1 MSDTLN
7 SDDTLPTVGGGKY
20 QDVVNRAHRRW
31 RKCHQWEQSARDH
44 WLEDLR
50 FVNGDV
56 YNNWQWPAEVYR
68 DRGSRPSL
76 TVNETR
82 VRNLHIINE
91 AKQNKSSVKYR
102 PTGGGAT
109 QAAAEVYEG
118 LYRHISNV
126 SNAQMA
132 QGMAIEFQVDAGLG
146 FTVIESRY
154 VDPDPTPG
162 PEAMNQEIVI
172 NSIKNPM
179 GVMLDCDCEEP
190 DGTGARYGF
199 VFSDR
204 PKDEV
209 TEEYPELKDRLTVSN
224 SVDGND
230 AGWIRDDHVREC
242 RYYEVKEDKDE
253 LVCDDEGVT
262 IYRSD
267 VPAKLFRQW
276 EDDAEAEGKKLRR
289 RDVIRKSLKCYLII
303 GNDVVGEPDDLPG
316 TCVPIVPWNGRI
328 TLIDKR
334 LDRVSHTRGM
344 IDAQRMMNY
353 NWSASVEYGALQS
366 KSPYIAPI
374 AAIGDYMTYWQTSN
388 VVNHA
393 VLPYVHIDENGKEIP
408 APQRQQPPSAAPVYM
423 EGVQLAQQF
432 MQSASGQYEATLGQQ
447 GNEKSGRAINERQR
461 QGDRATYHFLDNQA
475 LAIRRQGVIVKE
487 WIPVIY
493 DTERTAKI
501 INAKDE
507 EEEIQIDP
515 NSPDAHREKTIGAAI
530 QRIFNPNIG
539 SYDVVSDVGPDWGT
553 QRQEAF
559 NAIVQILTQAPDL
572 INKIGDLLF
581 KVADFPL
588 ADEMAERLKPGLD
601 PQAQAAMQQL
611 QTALT
616 AAQAKGMNTEKLL
629 AEAMQALT
637 EERLKVKAKDSDN
650 TIDAFDADTKRLA
663 VVKDMIPM
671 DPAAMQ
677 ALIRQTVQQ
686 ALQDNLGPIV
696 ASLRGGLEQSTS
708 AEGPPG
714 ATGALPVRV
723 PDVGQQ
729 AAQPGGM

>member
-1 MSDTLN
+1 MSSTLD
-7 SDDTLPTVGGGKY
+7 SDDEIQSVGGRKY

-31 RKCHQWEQSARDH
+31 RKCRDWESSARSN
-44 WLEDLR
+44 WASDLR
-50 FVNGDV
+50 FVNGDA
-56 YNNWQWPAEVYR
+56 YNTWQWPAEVYK

-82 VRNLHIINE
+82 VRNLHIIND
-91 AKQNKSSVKYR
+91 AKQNKASVKYR
-102 PTGGGAT
+102 PTGAGAT

-118 LYRHISNV
+118 MYRNIANI

-146 FTVIESRY
+146 YTIIESRY
-154 VDPDPTPG
+154 VTPDPTPG
-162 PEAMNQEIVI
+162 PEAMDQEIIISSV
-172 NSIKNPM
+172 KNPM

-209 TEEYPELKDRLTVSN
+209 IEEYPELENRLTVAN
-224 SVDGND
+224 AVDGHD
-230 AGWIRDDHVREC
+230 SGWIRDDHVREC
-242 RYYEVKEDKDE
+242 RYYEVEEEKDE

-262 IYRSD
+262 VYRSD

-276 EDDAEAEGKKLRR
+276 EDDAEEQGKKLRR
-289 RDVIRKSLKCYLII
+289 RDVIRKKVKCYLII

-316 TCVPIVPWNGRI
+316 TCVPIIPWNGRI

-344 IDAQRMMNY
+344 IDAQRMLNY
-353 NWSASVEYGALQS
+353 NWSASIEYGALQS
-366 KSPYIAPI
+366 KSPWLAPV
-374 AAIGDYMTYWQTSN
+374 AAIGDYMTYYTTSN
-388 VVNHA
+388 VVNHG
-393 VLPYVHIDENGKEIP
+393 VIPWVHRDEEGKEIP
-408 APQRQQPPSAAPVYM
+408 PPTKMQPPTAAPVYM

-432 MQSASGQYEATLGQQ
+432 MQSASGQYEATMGQP
-447 GNEKSGRAINERQR
+447 GNERSGKAINERQR

-475 LAIRRQGVIVKE
+475 LAIRRQGTIIKE

-493 DTERTAKI
+493 DTQRVAKI

-507 EEEIQIDP
+507 EEEVQIDP
-515 NSPDAHREKTIGAAI
+515 NSPEAHREKRIGDAI
-530 QRIFNPNIG
+530 TRIFNPNIG
-539 SYDVVSDVGPDWGT
+539 NYEVVSDVGPDYAT

-559 NAIVQILTQAPDL
+559 NAIVQILTQAPEL

-601 PQAQAAMQQL
+601 PQAQAAMTEL
-611 QTALT
+611 QKALQV
-616 AAQAKGMNTEKLL
+616 AQAKGMNTEKLL

-663 VVKDMIPM
+663 VVKDMIPA
-671 DPAAMQ
+671 DPVAMQ
-677 ALIRQTVQQ
+677 ALIAQTVRQ